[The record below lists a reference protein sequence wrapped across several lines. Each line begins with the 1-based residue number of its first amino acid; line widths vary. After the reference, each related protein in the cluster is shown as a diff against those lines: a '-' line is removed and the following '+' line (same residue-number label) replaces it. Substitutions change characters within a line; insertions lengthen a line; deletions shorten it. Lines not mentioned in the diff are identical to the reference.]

1 MMASHSRASLGNLT
15 NKKEVKMV
23 YEAIQ
28 NDGRTWT
35 NDSHAPLVD
44 GHTILSVICTVLF
57 SLLFV
62 NSVDMS
68 IQVTLVQEPPRALI
82 TLELPLATILN

>member
-1 MMASHSRASLGNLT
+1 
-15 NKKEVKMV
+15 MV

-35 NDSHAPLVD
+35 NDSRAPPVD
-44 GHTILSVICTVLF
+44 GRMILSVIRAVLF

-82 TLELPLATILN
+82 TLELPLARILN